1 MGRGFFVAVGI
12 FVVLLGLECLVIDR
26 VILRDNAVPTAAPL
40 PGPEQQQ
47 PLSAAF
53 ALRNPLQQQQQ
64 APPPRQY
71 RPPEWAPWSLL
82 SVGVV
87 TVLYAFALPKKISI
101 NA

>member
-1 MGRGFFVAVGI
+1 MARGFFVAVGI

-26 VILRDNAVPTAAPL
+26 VFLRDQAAPL
-40 PGPEQQQ
+40 PPQAANQQQ
-47 PLSAAF
+47 SLATSF
-53 ALRNPLQQQQQ
+53 NSFRSSMMQQSQ
-64 APPPRQY
+64 APPQRQY
-71 RPPEWAPWSLL
+71 QPPEWAPWSLL